1 MRSAPFPQP
10 ARLAAL
16 LILLACCASAAPS
29 ALPAAAGVRLSP
41 DELPRVAAG
50 EVLVRFEDSAAG
62 GPREGVGVG
71 IVDFPPAR
79 VFAALSDFAHWS
91 EFMPFLRRSEAR
103 REPDGAFLCDQS
115 LDLPGGLRRYRVRAT
130 ARAAAGGAESPW
142 RIAWSYVPG
151 SGDLRAQR
159 GSWTLVPW
167 GAGKTLAVLRL
178 ASDPGGAAAWLA
190 QRATAKSI
198 PWIFNG
204 LRQHAG
210 RGRYAGGVG
219 PEPPS
224 TPAGR
229 PSPR

>member
-1 MRSAPFPQP
+1 MRSAPFPKP
-10 ARLAAL
+10 AKLAAL
-16 LILLACCASAAPS
+16 LILLARSASAAP
-29 ALPAAAGVRLSP
+29 AAFPAAGVRLSP

-50 EVLVRFEDSAAG
+50 EVLVRFEDPAAG

-79 VFAALSDFAHWS
+79 VFAALADFAHWS
-91 EFMPFLRRSEAR
+91 EFMPFLRRSEVR

-151 SGDLRAQR
+151 SGDIRAQR

-167 GAGKTLAVLRL
+167 GAGRTLAVLRL
-178 ASDPGGAAAWLA
+178 ASDPGGVSAWLA

-210 RGRYAGGVG
+210 RGRYAGSGV
-219 PEPPS
+219 PPP
-224 TPAGR
+224 TAAPAGR
-229 PSPR
+229 PAPR

>member
-1 MRSAPFPQP
+1 MKPAPLL
-10 ARLAAL
+10 ALAAL
-16 LILLACCASAAPS
+16 LAGPLAAAPPP
-29 ALPAAAGVRLSP
+29 LPAAAGVRLSP
-41 DELPRVAAG
+41 AELTRLAAG
-50 EVLVRFEDSAAG
+50 EVLVRLEDPAVG
-62 GPREGVGVG
+62 GLREGIGVG

-79 VFAALSDFAHWS
+79 VFAALADFGHWS

-103 REPDGAFLCDQS
+103 REPDGSFLCDQS

-130 ARAAAGGAESPW
+130 ARAAAGGAGSPW
-142 RIAWSYVPG
+142 RIAWGYVPG

-167 GAGKTLAVLRL
+167 GAGRTLAVLRL
-178 ASDPGGAAAWLA
+178 ASDPGGVAAWLA

-210 RGRYAGGVG
+210 RGRYAGLGGIG
-219 PEPPS
+219 PQPAS
-224 TPAGR
+224 APAGR